1 MGPGW
6 TLLTVM
12 PLLPTSLDNAWVNIF
27 TAPFVAAYATSPG
40 VETRSPTA
48 DPVMMMRPPFFMCFS
63 AACVA
68 AIAPRTLMSITRS
81 ISSSVVVSKVFGIA
95 VPALFTS
102 TSSRPKV
109 ATVFS
114 TAPLTAS
121 TSAASAWIAIAFPP
135 SSSIAFTTAD
145 AALASFAYVIAT
157 LAPSAARR
165 LAIAAPMPREP
176 PVTTATLPA
185 NFCPLLLLISFVP
198 SLFLVLRCL
207 SVRTGRRFL
216 NHRGDIF
223 DALAVRP
230 TVFLHDCHH
239 FFVMFLA
246 RPVALEFQQHLERG
260 KRHGPSL
267 LNAANRRVVRGL
279 ARAARSVLDGIDAIA
294 LLQHLQ
300 RRKHQARFA
309 PECGDQEVVPCGALH
324 SGDKFL
330 VFPRV

>member
-1 MGPGW
+1 M
-6 TLLTVM
+6 
-12 PLLPTSLDNAWVNIF
+12 A
-27 TAPFVAAYATSPG
+27 
-40 VETRSPTA
+40 E
-48 DPVMMMRPPFFMCFS
+48 PVRMMRPPFFMCFR

-81 ISSSVVVSKVFGIA
+81 ISSSVVVSKVFGMA

-135 SSSIAFTTAD
+135 SRSIAFTTAE

-185 NFCPLLLLISFVP
+185 NFCPLLLLICFVP
-198 SLFLVLRCL
+198 FLFLVLRCL
-207 SVRTGRRFL
+207 SVPTGRRFL
-216 NHRGDIF
+216 NHRGGIF
-223 DALAVRP
+223 VALAVRP

-239 FFVMFLA
+239 FFVMLLA
-246 RPVALEFQQHLERG
+246 RPVALEFQQHLEG
-260 KRHGPSL
+260 G
-267 LNAANRRVVRGL
+267 ATRRQL
-279 ARAARSVLDGIDAIA
+279 AQCGESPRRA
-294 LLQHLQ
+294 Q
-300 RRKHQARFA
+300 
-309 PECGDQEVVPCGALH
+309 
-324 SGDKFL
+324 
-330 VFPRV
+330 